1 MKRTILINKK
11 GQSRLFI
18 AVDLPIRVV
27 QEIIRIQNIIKKE
40 VLFEGKFI
48 NPEQIH
54 LTIKFIGEVSIKQ
67 LPAIEKS
74 LDKIISGTMEA
85 QLGIL
90 DVFSVNNRVKIIF
103 ISIICPQLTQFV
115 QKVERAVLP
124 WSLAENN
131 SFVNHVT
138 IARVKKIENTNKK
151 RLLDLLH
158 SIMVKPLQFTIDSF
172 VLKESI
178 LSEQGAIYIDKAIYK
193 LNDD

>member
-1 MKRTILINKK
+1 
-11 GQSRLFI
+11 
-18 AVDLPIRVV
+18 
-27 QEIIRIQNIIKKE
+27 
-40 VLFEGKFI
+40 
-48 NPEQIH
+48 
-54 LTIKFIGEVSIKQ
+54 
-67 LPAIEKS
+67 
-74 LDKIISGTMEA
+74 
-85 QLGIL
+85 
-90 DVFSVNNRVKIIF
+90 
-103 ISIICPQLTQFV
+103 
-115 QKVERAVLP
+115 P